1 MAAVLA
7 VFLFAGFPVA
17 LTLAAVG
24 FAFALLGNALDLFP
38 VVALFNLPLR
48 MYANLGENLIYPAV
62 PMLLF
67 MGIALERSGI
77 ARELLTCLSL
87 MLRRL
92 PGSLAIAVV
101 VIGVLLAP
109 SAGLIGAPVPPPR
122 SEERRVGTEFVST
135 VRSRWSPT
143 H

>member
-1 MAAVLA
+1 MRISDWSSDVCSSD
-7 VFLFAGFPVA
+7 F
-17 LTLAAVG
+17 
-24 FAFALLGNALDLFP
+24 
-38 VVALFNLPLR
+38 
-48 MYANLGENLIYPAV
+48 GENLIYPAV

-101 VIGVLLAP
+101 VIGVILAP
-109 SAGLIGAPVPPPR
+109 SAGLIGASVATLALIALPSMLAQGYRVPLATGSVAVEGTPGLVFPPGLLLFFLADPIGKA
-122 SEERRVGTEFVST
+122 S
-135 VRSRWSPT
+135 VRGKGFT
-143 H
+143 

>member
-24 FAFALLGNALDLFP
+24 FAFALLVNALDLFP

-101 VIGVLLAP
+101 VIGVKIG
-109 SAGLIGAPVPPPR
+109 SASDRESVCQYG
-122 SEERRVGTEFVST
+122 
-135 VRSRWSPT
+135 
-143 H
+143 